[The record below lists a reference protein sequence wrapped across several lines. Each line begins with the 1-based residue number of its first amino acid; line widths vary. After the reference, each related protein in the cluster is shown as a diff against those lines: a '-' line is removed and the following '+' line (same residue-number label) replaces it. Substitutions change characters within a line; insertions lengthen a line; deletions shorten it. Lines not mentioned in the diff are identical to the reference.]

1 MKSIKY
7 FVFASLF
14 CLCACSDDN
23 NDQKNLADLLELK
36 VDMEEVSIA
45 QGDTRTVN
53 ITSGNGEYVVT
64 SANEDVVIAEVE
76 GEKLKLTAVKGKNN
90 AEGIVY
96 LCDKYY
102 QRVKIRVYTAA
113 EFDLKLNQTL
123 FTLYSQIE
131 GADEAVIQIYTGNG
145 GYSLEVNDENNCIE
159 ILDEAQLEETEK
171 VTVKGV
177 RQGSAEIKVIDSK
190 GKMAFVTLNVIA
202 PKPILTDADETGILI
217 EEYQATEQVKIL
229 SGNGGY
235 KILNAGDPRV
245 VRLEIYGNVV
255 TVIGNGTGETSFTIV
270 DDKNQVSKPIH
281 VRVLF
286 KGESVMNLGNQYAL
300 WADFN
305 EMGGTGA
312 EALRTAT
319 NNFKLK
325 KMTWEV
331 IGRIDANGWLQTFI
345 GKENYLML
353 RGGDW
358 EGNRGSQMELVG
370 NEDTDTRL
378 KLRTGHGAF
387 KVGEWTHIAL
397 VVDCEAPF
405 QPGNWENRFKLYVNG
420 VYRPWSDYAVID
432 LKMSEID
439 LCAEGADGTRI
450 AIGKA
455 RDGRPICSAFREA
468 RIWSICRTEAQLKAN
483 AWNLEEENPE
493 GLLARW
499 LSPYTSLGRL
509 EDATNSDHQ
518 LPLHICTV
526 NSWDEV
532 MFPGERLEAYQKAK
546 APIMVPFK

>member
-7 FVFASLF
+7 LVFAALF

-23 NDQKNLADLLELK
+23 KDSKNPTDLVELK

-45 QGDTRTVN
+45 QGDTKTVN
-53 ITSGNGEYVVT
+53 ITSGNGEYEVT
-64 SANEDVVIAEVE
+64 SANEDVVIAAVE
-76 GEKLKLTAVKGKNN
+76 GDKVKLTAVKGKNN

-113 EFDLKLNQTL
+113 EFDLKLNKTL

-131 GADEAVIQIYTGNG
+131 GADEAVVQIYTGNG
-145 GYSLEVNDENNCIE
+145 GYRLEVNDESDCIE
-159 ILDEAQLEETEK
+159 VLDEDQLEETEK
-171 VTVKGV
+171 ITVKGL

-202 PKPILTDADETGILI
+202 PKPILTDADETGVLI
-217 EEYQATEQVKIL
+217 KEYQGTAQVKIL

-235 KILNAGDPRV
+235 KILDTGDSQV
-245 VRLEIYGNVV
+245 MRLEIYGNVV
-255 TVIGNGTGETSFTIV
+255 TVIGKGTGETSFTIV
-270 DDKNQVSKPIH
+270 DDKSQVSKSIH
-281 VRVLF
+281 VKVLF
-286 KGESVMNLGNQYAL
+286 TGESVMNLGDKYAL

-305 EMGGTGA
+305 EMGGAGA
-312 EALRTAT
+312 EALRIAT

-378 KLRTGHGAF
+378 KLRTGHGVF

-397 VVDCEAPF
+397 VVDCDAAF

-420 VYRPWSDYAVID
+420 IYRPWSDYAVID
-432 LKMSEID
+432 LKLSEID

-450 AIGKA
+450 AMGKA
-455 RDGRPICSAFREA
+455 REGRPMYSAFREA
-468 RIWSICRTEAQLKAN
+468 RIWSVCRTEAQLKAN
-483 AWNLEEENPE
+483 AWNLLEENPE

-499 LSPYTSLGRL
+499 VSPHTSVDHL
-509 EDATNSDHQ
+509 EDATDSNHQ
-518 LPLHICTV
+518 LPLHICTIS
-526 NSWDEV
+526 NWDEV
-532 MFPGERLEAYQKAK
+532 MFPGERLEVYPKAE
-546 APIMVPFK
+546 APIVVPFK